1 MARQSE
7 RVGRSGEYLVA
18 SVLSTLSDTV
28 TVMPH
33 GSKADIIF
41 EVGQTLYKCQV
52 KTQKQIEKARKSW
65 RFDLR
70 CGSHSKTRFYNKGDI
85 DVYALVALNCQKVM
99 FFFPDGSKQVSV
111 EDKDI
116 QAIDSLKNVENLF
129 KELQCQQTQ

>member
-1 MARQSE
+1 MPRQSE

-18 SVLSTLSDTV
+18 SLLSLHADTV
-28 TVMPH
+28 LVVPH
-33 GSKADIIF
+33 SAEADIIF
-41 EVGQTLYKCQV
+41 DVDHTLYKCQV
-52 KTQKQIEKARKSW
+52 KTQSKIQKCRVSW
-65 RFDLR
+65 IYDFRR
-70 CGSHSKTRFYNKGDI
+70 GAYTKERFYKEDAI